1 MDSTAQREFLEFCQ
15 ARSRAL
21 FHVAYAITA
30 DQHLAEDLLQTALER
45 VAGRWHQ
52 IGDPDAYAR
61 RIMFNESTSWWRSW
75 RRRESPTADVPDRSP
90 PHDPTENADLSHALR
105 SALRRLGR
113 RQRAV
118 LVLRYL
124 DDHSER
130 DVAHMLGC
138 SPSTVASQAS
148 RALARLR
155 ALCPELAQFSGNH
168 HAGKVGP

>member
-1 MDSTAQREFLEFCQ
+1 MDPTAEQEFRDFCRT
-15 ARSRAL
+15 RSRVL
-21 FHVAYAITA
+21 FRVAYGITS

-45 VAGRWHQ
+45 VAARWRR
-52 IGDPDAYAR
+52 IDDPEAYAR
-61 RIMFNESTSWWRSW
+61 RIMFNESTSWWRGW
-75 RRRESPTADVPDRSP
+75 RRREAPTAEVPDRLHP
-90 PHDPTENADLSHALR
+90 DDPTDNADLSDLLR

-118 LVLRYL
+118 LVLRYM

-130 DVAHMLGC
+130 DVAAILGC

-155 ALCPELAQFSGNH
+155 QLCPELAELTVRQV
-168 HAGKVGP
+168 KP